1 MSKFIFPVLFHNLEY
16 QFLQWVIFVIKF
28 DVHVHFGYITFFSA
42 ARVSYSLRH
51 DSFVSWH
58 TWLLRADVHQ
68 RSLVVKL
75 ISRNRW
81 IETTLSQV
89 FYFCHFLDVIILMTE
104 INHAYLRI
112 MLPKE
117 WFLNIYFILDMV
129 TDKGKCLVWSL
140 HGWFGIIVLKCSLI
154 SSAFGLRRWTLAPKG
169 FFNSSQCCDRWH
181 MEAGWG
187 SPHVRSGKQI
197 CKGHSCTLTP
207 LMHCTAHM

>member
-1 MSKFIFPVLFHNLEY
+1 MLTLCRCGVGRWFDKGGSTRGGPNL
-16 QFLQWVIFVIKF
+16 VIKCRST
-28 DVHVHFGYITFFSA
+28 DVYL
-42 ARVSYSLRH
+42 VSKQCKII
-51 DSFVSWH
+51 VI
-58 TWLLRADVHQ
+58 Q
-68 RSLVVKL
+68 RFKNSYNFKVFQELTQTK
-75 ISRNRW
+75 
-81 IETTLSQV
+81 SQAILDKSNM
-89 FYFCHFLDVIILMTE
+89 YHFLDVIILMTE

-140 HGWFGIIVLKCSLI
+140 HGWFGIIVLKCGLI

-169 FFNSSQCCDRWH
+169 FFNSSRCCDGWH

-207 LMHCTAHM
+207 LMRCTAHM